1 MVHSIVATIKVK
13 AGHEAGFEAIAC
25 KLVAAV
31 NANEPGCMLYT
42 LNRGDDPLSFVFME
56 RYKDEDAVKAH
67 RETDHFRSLGKEM
80 GAHMDGAPE
89 IVRMKEVA

>member
-1 MVHSIVATIKVK
+1 MTHSIVATIKVK
-13 AGHEAGFEAIAC
+13 AGHEADFEAIAS

-31 NANEPGCMLYT
+31 NANEPGCILYT
-42 LNRGDDPLSFVFME
+42 LNKGDDPLAYVFME

-67 RETDHFRSLGKEM
+67 RGTDHYRTLGKEM

-89 IVRMKEVA
+89 ILRMKEVA